1 MYHKGNGNNCFV
13 KKIQF
18 FLTFVGIRSS
28 MIVIN
33 STVVTNILFYDQI
46 KIYEYNVLFKAANE
60 TPLYMSVD

>member
-1 MYHKGNGNNCFV
+1 MYNKENGNNYFV

-18 FLTFVGIRSS
+18 FLTFVRTRSL

-46 KIYEYNVLFKAANE
+46 KIYEYNV
-60 TPLYMSVD
+60 